1 MKWKNLKGTGD
12 NQASKP
18 WLDIWKERT
27 GYKGNPP
34 CGRKGCNRDA
44 TLGAHVIKVDSDD
57 RSWYLL
63 PLCDSCNKLDDA
75 FEKKADIPVA
85 PAAK

>member
-34 CGRKGCNRDA
+34 CGRKGCSRAA
-44 TLGAHVIKVDSDD
+44 TLGAHVIKVDSGQVRPTASRTMMLVRDA
-57 RSWYLL
+57 SELYQTV
-63 PLCDSCNKLDDA
+63 NK
-75 FEKKADIPVA
+75 
-85 PAAK
+85 

>member
-34 CGRKGCNRDA
+34 CGRKGCNRAA
-44 TLGAHVIKVDSDD
+44 TLGAHVIKVG
-57 RSWYLL
+57 
-63 PLCDSCNKLDDA
+63 
-75 FEKKADIPVA
+75 FMKAVPSLMCRGFA
-85 PAAK
+85 RCGR